1 MTLGCIADDYTGAT
15 DLSSMLVRAGLR
27 VVQVFGPKSSADLR
41 GADAVVV
48 SLKSRSIPSAEAVQ
62 QSLSGLAFLQ
72 SIGARRFFFKYCS
85 TFDSTPAGNI
95 GPVAEALAGK
105 LEQDQ
110 VWYVPSFPENGRTVY
125 CGHLF
130 VNRVLLNESGM
141 KDHPLNPMTDSSLV
155 RVLQEQCRAPVD
167 FLPLD
172 EMRGSDLR
180 RSAQP
185 GAARHWI
192 VDAIGDDDLR
202 QIARLASNLVLLTGG
217 SAIAR
222 YWVECVSNPASAAV
236 PGPAVP
242 HVNRPVGP
250 AVVLAGS
257 CSQATSRQ
265 IESFTAAGFPLLPL
279 DVLAAAG
286 SQAGFDEVVSRA
298 VSWCWQSEGGFA
310 AIASGAD
317 PDRVAGTVAQ
327 LGEKR
332 ASQLTEALFAAI
344 AKQLAAKG
352 VNRLV
357 VAGGE
362 TSGAVI
368 NALGIDAVR
377 IGEEIAP
384 GVPCVYTVNAPLISM
399 ALKSGNFGGPDF
411 FLDAVRKLTATG
423 V

>member
-1 MTLGCIADDYTGAT
+1 
-15 DLSSMLVRAGLR
+15 MLVRAGLR
-27 VVQVFGPKSSADLR
+27 VVQVFGTKSSADLR

-48 SLKSRSIPSAEAVQ
+48 SLKSRSIPAADAVQ
-62 QSLSGLAFLQ
+62 ESLRGLAFLQ
-72 SIGARRFFFKYCS
+72 SMGARRFFFEYCS

-95 GPVAEALAGK
+95 GPVAEALAGM
-105 LEQDQ
+105 LGQDQ

-141 KDHPLNPMTDSSLV
+141 KDHPLNPMTDSSLM
-155 RVLQEQCRAPVD
+155 RVLQKQCRAPVD
-167 FLPLD
+167 VLMLD
-172 EMRGSDLR
+172 EIRGADLR
-180 RSAQP
+180 RAAQP

-202 QIARLASNLVLLTGG
+202 QIARLACNHVLLTGG

-222 YWVECVSNPASAAV
+222 YWAECASNFADATVLTPAAA
-236 PGPAVP
+236 
-242 HVNRPVGP
+242 HVNLPAGP

-257 CSQATSRQ
+257 CSEATRRQ
-265 IESFTAAGFPLLPL
+265 IASFAAAGFPVLPL

-286 SQAGFDEVVSRA
+286 SQAEFDEVVSRA
-298 VSWCWQSEGGFA
+298 VSWYWRSERRFA

-317 PDRVAGTVAQ
+317 PDCVAGTVAQ

-344 AKQLAAKG
+344 AKQLAAQG

-368 NALGIDAVR
+368 NALGVDAIR
-377 IGEEIAP
+377 IGAEIAP
-384 GVPCVYTVNAPLISM
+384 GVPCVYPVNTPSLSL
-399 ALKSGNFGGPDF
+399 ALKSGNFGGADF
-411 FLDAVRKLTATG
+411 FLDALRQLTAKG